1 MKESN
6 GGTCAYMCRMCSRV
20 QDRLRK
26 SYGYENP
33 TWSAN
38 HGRGLFPR
46 TIKPLHFTSTKH
58 SLGNSVTYSLSPCGC
73 LSSQVS
79 AITSH
84 SHKKRIKF
92 CSAKVLMIQFI
103 FAPFLST
110 YLHVNNTLRSVRA
123 TIIHACVFFLL
134 RNVDVNFVW
143 GKRILLFTNRM
154 KLFTKN

>member
-26 SYGYENP
+26 SCGYENP

-92 CSAKVLMIQFI
+92 LQCLGKSAYDSIHI
-103 FAPFLST
+103 APFLST
-110 YLHVNNTLRSVRA
+110 YLPVNNTLRSVRA
-123 TIIHACVFFLL
+123 TIIHACVSCCET
-134 RNVDVNFVW
+134 W
-143 GKRILLFTNRM
+143 M
-154 KLFTKN
+154 